1 MVEVNRQPGKKDN
14 STKDLV
20 MNKGNFVNFKKGS
33 IENDYEL
40 RETLGSGAF
49 AKVVKVVHKKTG

>member
-1 MVEVNRQPGKKDN
+1 
-14 STKDLV
+14 